1 MKYFNKLSIYNIL
14 SLSDAS
20 KIIGNLPAT
29 KKYLSEMVK
38 SRYVN
43 GYIKDLY
50 TCYVIAYD
58 QY

>member
-1 MKYFNKLSIYNIL
+1 MEYFKELSNYNIL

-38 SRYVN
+38 SGYLNKILKIFIPVMLLYVVN
-43 GYIKDLY
+43 I
-50 TCYVIAYD
+50 
-58 QY
+58 